1 MNVSDVRRRLKQ
13 TIAEAK
19 RLATQQQTARDVAAG
34 DYEQFLD
41 AVAIPVFR
49 LVVTALNGEGHRF
62 ELVTPPGVVRL
73 VPARS
78 LPSFVELSLDV
89 SGVRPVVMGR
99 SSVRRGRETAQAE
112 RPLRPDTAVS
122 GLTREDVL
130 EFLLESL
137 GPFVA

>member
-13 TIAEAK
+13 TITEAK
-19 RLATQQQTARDVAAG
+19 RLATQRRTARDVAAG

-41 AVAIPVFR
+41 AVAVPVFR
-49 LVVTALNGEGHRF
+49 FMLTALKAEGPPF
-62 ELVTPPGVVRL
+62 ELDTPPGVVRL

-78 LPSFVELSLDV
+78 SPSFVELSLDV
-89 SGVRPVVMGR
+89 SGVHPVVMGR

>member
-1 MNVSDVRRRLKQ
+1 MW
-13 TIAEAK
+13 
-19 RLATQQQTARDVAAG
+19 RLATTNSSWTRWPFRCFVSWSRRSTA
-34 DYEQFLD
+34 
-41 AVAIPVFR
+41 
-49 LVVTALNGEGHRF
+49 EGHRF

-137 GPFVA
+137 GPFVV